1 MRKKK
6 TRKEE
11 LIEELLK
18 DYKDPQ
24 EILGPNGLLM
34 ELTGSLVQKAMEVEL
49 TEHLGYEKNQV
60 SGNGNSRNG
69 YSSKKLKSERGEVDV
84 MVPRDRASSFE
95 PQIVKKNQTR
105 FNGFDDKILS
115 MYGRG
120 MTVRDIQGHLQDM
133 YGTEVSVDLISRV
146 TDAVIDEVK
155 AWQNRPLDAI
165 YPIVIL
171 DALVIK
177 IRDGGTVRNKSAY
190 LALGINLEGQK
201 ELLGMWLAQNEGAK
215 FWLQVIT
222 ELKNRGVEDILIACC
237 DGLKGFPEAIESVFP
252 KTTVQTCIVH
262 MIRNSLKFVNYKSRR
277 SVAAD
282 LKPVYTAATEVA
294 AETALEEFDSKWG
307 ESYPTI
313 AKSWRA
319 NWVRV
324 VPFLAFPAEIRK
336 VIYTTNAIESVN
348 ASLRKATRNR
358 KSFPN
363 DEAAIKLLYLTLQ
376 NAAKKWTM
384 PIRNWNL
391 AINQLAI
398 HFEGRVPV

>member
-1 MRKKK
+1 MKK

-18 DYKDPQ
+18 EYKDPQ
-24 EILGPNGLLM
+24 ELLGPDGLLM

-49 TEHLGYEKNQV
+49 TDHLGYEKNQA
-60 SGNGNSRNG
+60 SDNGNSRNG
-69 YSSKKLKSERGEVDV
+69 YSSKKLKTERGEVEV
-84 MVPRDRASSFE
+84 KVPRDRDSSFE

-105 FNGFDDKILS
+105 FDGFDDKILS

-133 YGTEVSVDLISRV
+133 YGTEVSKDLISRV
-146 TDAVIDEVK
+146 TDAVMDEVK
-155 AWQNRPLDAI
+155 AWQSRPLDAI

-177 IRDGGTVRNKSAY
+177 IRDGGAVRNKSAY
-190 LALGINLEGQK
+190 LAMGINLDGQK

-252 KTTVQTCIVH
+252 HTTVQTCIVH
-262 MIRNSLKFVNYKSRR
+262 MIRNSLKYVNYKSRR

-282 LKPVYTAATEVA
+282 LKPIYTAATEEA
-294 AETALEEFDSKWG
+294 AETALEEFDAKWG

-319 NWVRV
+319 NWERV
-324 VPFLAFPAEIRK
+324 VPFLAFPEEIRK
-336 VIYTTNAIESVN
+336 VIYTTNAIESLN
-348 ASLRKATRNR
+348 AGLRKATRNR

-363 DEAAIKLLYLTLQ
+363 DEAAIKLLYLALQ
-376 NAAKKWTM
+376 NAAKKWKM
-384 PIRNWNL
+384 PIRDWNL
-391 AINQLAI
+391 AINQFAI

>member
-1 MRKKK
+1 MKK

-18 DYKDPQ
+18 EYKDPQ
-24 EILGPNGLLM
+24 ELLGPDGLLM

-49 TEHLGYEKNQV
+49 TDHLGYEKNQA
-60 SGNGNSRNG
+60 SDNGNSRNG
-69 YSSKKLKSERGEVDV
+69 YSSKKLKTERGEVEV
-84 MVPRDRASSFE
+84 KVPRDRDSSFE

-105 FNGFDDKILS
+105 FDGFDDKILS

-133 YGTEVSVDLISRV
+133 YGTEVSKDLISRV
-146 TDAVIDEVK
+146 TDAVMDEVK
-155 AWQNRPLDAI
+155 AWQSRPLDAI

-177 IRDGGTVRNKSAY
+177 IRDGGAVRNKSAY
-190 LALGINLEGQK
+190 LAMGINLDGQK

-252 KTTVQTCIVH
+252 HTTVQTCIVH
-262 MIRNSLKFVNYKSRR
+262 MIRNSLKYVNYKSRR

-282 LKPVYTAATEVA
+282 LKPIYTAATEEA
-294 AETALEEFDSKWG
+294 AETALEEFDAKWG

-319 NWVRV
+319 NWERV
-324 VPFLAFPAEIRK
+324 VPFLAFPEEIRK
-336 VIYTTNAIESVN
+336 VIYTTNAIESLN
-348 ASLRKATRNR
+348 AGLRKATRNR

-363 DEAAIKLLYLTLQ
+363 DEAAIKLLYLALQ
-376 NAAKKWTM
+376 MSLFTIIQGNPGVFFSLKARDAGFC
-384 PIRNWNL
+384 PLIS
-391 AINQLAI
+391 
-398 HFEGRVPV
+398 